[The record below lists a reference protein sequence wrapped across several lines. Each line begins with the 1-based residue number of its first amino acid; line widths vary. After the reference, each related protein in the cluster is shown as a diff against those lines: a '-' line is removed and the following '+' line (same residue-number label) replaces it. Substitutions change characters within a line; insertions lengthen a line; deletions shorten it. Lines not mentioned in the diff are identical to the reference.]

1 MRRSAFSTLV
11 ALGALFVGGLLA
23 SGQAGIYGVIE
34 RVAFEP
40 ATGAPERIQIWGAF
54 SFVEHIPDQGFTN
67 YASAAKRGY
76 LYFKLP
82 ADQKDIDNTRREW
95 ADLKSVAGTRQAVAF
110 AYWDRVRGD
119 RLMRIREDGAKP
131 DDPDVYRP
139 QIGVTKLPATGAHAE
154 IVANLKRLLDSR
166 H

>member
-1 MRRSAFSTLV
+1 MRARAYLTVAALSALLV
-11 ALGALFVGGLLA
+11 AGLSA

-54 SFVEHIPDQGFTN
+54 SIVEHMPNEGFTN

-82 ADQKDIDNTRREW
+82 ADQKDIDIARREW

-110 AYWDRVRGD
+110 AYWDRFRGD
-119 RLMRIREDGAKP
+119 KLMRIREDGAKP

-139 QIGVTKLPATGAHAE
+139 QIGVTKLSATGAHAE
-154 IVANLKRLLDSR
+154 IVASLKRLLDR
-166 H
+166 